1 MDGCEVNV
9 QPERDPLSGVIT
21 AEGTWCRLSILVS
34 PKSNHDG
41 IGPLEGD
48 RIRVRVTAAA
58 SDNAANKAVI
68 RLLSDRLAVPR
79 SSMEIESGLTS
90 RRKRVAIALS
100 AEELRTRLT
109 NLLAEQEDFS

>member
-1 MDGCEVNV
+1 M
-9 QPERDPLSGVIT
+9 QPDRDPLSAVVT

-68 RLLSDRLAVPR
+68 RLLSERLAVPR
-79 SSMEIESGLTS
+79 SSMEIDSGLTS
-90 RRKRVAIALS
+90 RRKRVAFALS
-100 AEELRTRLT
+100 AEELRARLT
-109 NLLAEQEDFS
+109 NLLAEQDAAF

>member
-1 MDGCEVNV
+1 MQLD
-9 QPERDPLSGVIT
+9 RDPLSAVVT

-48 RIRVRVTAAA
+48 RIRVRVRAAA

-79 SSMEIESGLTS
+79 SSIEIDAGLTS

-100 AEELRTRLT
+100 AEELRTRLA
-109 NLLAEQEDFS
+109 NLLAEQDEAF

>member
-1 MDGCEVNV
+1 M
-9 QPERDPLSGVIT
+9 QPEHHPLAAVVT
-21 AEGTWCRLSILVS
+21 EEGTWCRLSILVS
-34 PKSNHDG
+34 PKSSHDG

-79 SSMEIESGLTS
+79 SSMEIDSGLTS
-90 RRKRVAIALS
+90 RRKRVAFALS
-100 AEELRTRLT
+100 AEELRARLAS
-109 NLLAEQEDFS
+109 LLAEQEADF